1 MKLSEALILRKDI
14 QSRLDE
20 MENRLCACALTQ
32 EGESP
37 AEDPAALLAEAE
49 SLTSQLSELCARINL
64 TNSRTMV
71 EGKTLTEQIAR
82 RDCMTLRLR
91 FYRDFLNEAGQTA
104 QRASRTEIKIFST
117 VNVRQMQKQVDG
129 LSAQLRGLDNLIQ
142 QTNWTTDLLD

>member
-1 MKLSEALILRKDI
+1 MKLAEALQERADLNRQLEQMKM
-14 QSRLDE
+14 RLY
-20 MENRLCACALTQ
+20 NNATVQ
-32 EGESP
+32 EGEQP
-37 AEDPAALLAEAE
+37 AEPPEELLEE
-49 SLTSQLSELCARINL
+49 LERKLSRLEELMAHINL